1 MPNEISIDQI
11 MAGDLSEEEVNAYYE
26 KLQSDDELLCFNGI
40 NGATGTY
47 GVAPMSG
54 ADLVSIIQGEPK
66 PENLGEL
73 EQKQAPGAFPIKPPN
88 DATQLDQAGW
98 AVIFPSGSNPAIK
111 EALGELLQL
120 RQGQA
125 GERFQVYE
133 GDDGFKPG
141 ETKEQFFKR
150 HKVGGG
156 PADPEQMPYYVL
168 IVASPEEIPYEFQYQ
183 LDVMRGVG
191 RIHFD
196 TLDDYA
202 SYARSVKLAETGQVK
217 LPRRAGFFGV
227 ANSDDKA
234 TELSSKYLIS
244 PLYHNLQKQQ
254 PFVRWIEDG
263 DVRRKSQL
271 DWQFDSFLAEYA
283 TKAQLGRLLG
293 GDQTPALL
301 FTASHGMEFPT
312 GDSRQ
317 IPHQGALLCQDWSGP
332 RQWLGPISQDLYF
345 AGDDVAGDTNVL
357 GLVAFMFACFGAGTP
372 RLDQFAKQAQEAQ
385 RQVIAPHN
393 FIGGLPKRLLSRGAL
408 AVVGH
413 VERAWGY
420 SFLAPGVGAQTG
432 TFESTLL
439 QLFSGDPVGWATE
452 SINMRYADL
461 ATALTTILEE
471 LEYDSNYI
479 NSYDLAQK
487 WTEHND
493 SRGYVVIGDPAV
505 RIPFASPSETPVE
518 ERPDLGTISVP
529 EGTFEPAPQVVAQAA
544 PPPPPEPSDEVPVD
558 AASFAES
565 FGLRDQFNDLTG
577 SVKKFTDQLA
587 TALKDAAED
596 IMTLEVR
603 TYAVDDLEAVAQGEE
618 GEKKLRAFTRIE
630 FDGDMD
636 VFVPVGTGKMNEE
649 LRQIHLDM
657 VREAQA
663 NRAQFLTAMAE
674 MATNLL
680 KSLK

>member
-1 MPNEISIDQI
+1 MPSEFSTDQI
-11 MAGDLSEEEVNAYYE
+11 IAGDLNEEEANAYYE
-26 KLQSDDELLCFNGI
+26 KLQSDEELLCFNGI
-40 NGATGTY
+40 NGATGRY

-54 ADLVSIIQGEPK
+54 TRLASYIKEEPQ

-73 EQKQAPGAFPIKPPN
+73 VQKQAPGAFPIKPPN

-98 AVIFPSGSNPAIK
+98 AVIFPAKVNSDIK

-120 RQGQA
+120 RQEQA
-125 GERFQVYE
+125 GGRFRIYE
-133 GDDGFKPG
+133 GDDGYRPG

-156 PADPEQMPYYVL
+156 SADPEQMPYYVL
-168 IVASPEEIPYEFQYQ
+168 IAGSPEEIPYDFQYQ

-196 TLDDYA
+196 TPNDYA

-227 ANSDDKA
+227 SNPDDKA
-234 TELSSKYLIS
+234 TQLSSQCLVS
-244 PLYHNLQKQQ
+244 PLHKKLLQVQ
-254 PFVRWIEDG
+254 PFTRWVEDG
-263 DVRRKSQL
+263 DVRKKLQL
-271 DWQFDSFLAEYA
+271 EWQFESFLAEQA

-301 FTASHGMEFPT
+301 FTASHGMEFPH

-317 IPHQGALLCQDWSGP
+317 IPHQGALLCQDWPGP
-332 RQWLGPISQDLYF
+332 NKWRKAIGQDFYF
-345 AGDDVAGDTNVL
+345 AGDDIGSDANVL
-357 GLVAFMFACFGAGTP
+357 GLIALCFACFGAGTP
-372 RLDQFAKQAQEAQ
+372 RLDQFAKQAHKDQ
-385 RQVIAPHN
+385 REIIAPHN

-420 SFLAPGVGAQTG
+420 SFLSPGVGAQTG
-432 TFESTLL
+432 TFESMLL
-439 QLFSGDPVGWATE
+439 QLFSGDPVGWTTE
-452 SINMRYADL
+452 NLNMRYADL

-471 LEYDSNYI
+471 LDYDPNYI
-479 NSYDLAQK
+479 NPYDLAQK

-505 RIPFASPSETPVE
+505 RIPFALPDETPTG

-529 EGTFEPAPQVVAQAA
+529 TRTLV
-544 PPPPPEPSDEVPVD
+544 PEPEAAFASPFPRTSAEVSVD
-558 AASFAES
+558 DAESFAVA
-565 FGLRDQFNDLTG
+565 FGLRDQFTDLAG
-577 SVKKFTDQLA
+577 SVKRFTDQLA

-596 IMTLEVR
+596 IMMLEVK
-603 TYAVDDLEAVAQGEE
+603 TYAVDDLEAVAKGEDSQ
-618 GEKKLRAFTRIE
+618 KRLRAFTRIE
-630 FDGDMD
+630 FDGDIQ
-636 VFVPVGTGKMNEE
+636 VFVPVGAGRINED
-649 LRQIHLDM
+649 LRQIHLEM

-663 NRAQFLTAMAE
+663 NRTQFLSAMAE
-674 MATNLL
+674 LATNLL
-680 KSLK
+680 KNLK